1 MKSLNFSRG
10 WAALAGLVA
19 FGFVAVSPVHAAD
32 LAAGK
37 EKAAVCSA
45 CHGVDG
51 KTPIDPSYAILA
63 GQYRD
68 YLVVALKAYRSG
80 GRKNAIM
87 GGQAAALSNNDI
99 NDLAAYY
106 ASLDGPLKMRK

>member
-1 MKSLNFSRG
+1 MKFMNSSRA
-10 WAALAGLVA
+10 WAALAGVAA
-19 FGFVAVSPVHAAD
+19 FGFVAASPVHAAD

-37 EKAAVCSA
+37 EKAAVCAA

-63 GQYRD
+63 GQYSD
-68 YLVVALKAYRSG
+68 YLAVALKAYRAG

-87 GGQAAALSNNDI
+87 AGQAAALSNDDI
-99 NDLAAYY
+99 YDLAAYF

>member
-1 MKSLNFSRG
+1 MKFLNYSRG
-10 WAALAGLVA
+10 WSALVGLAALG
-19 FGFVAVSPVHAAD
+19 FFVAAPVHAAD
-32 LAAGK
+32 LVAGK
-37 EKAAVCSA
+37 EKAAVCAA
-45 CHGVDG
+45 CHGADG

-63 GQYRD
+63 GQHRD

-87 GGQAAALSNNDI
+87 AGQAAALSNDDI
-99 NDLAAYY
+99 HDLAAYY